1 MLSDLSYRT
10 PALLCFPLLYYF
22 LNIFAR
28 LTLISVSLDEV
39 GKEIWLKIL
48 EVDTLTKL
56 IEYFQSKYDISEHV
70 KIANDIQELY
80 NLLVSTEILCIDEQ
94 EI

>member
-28 LTLISVSLDEV
+28 LTLISVSLISASLTDL
-39 GKEIWLKIL
+39 ILSDYLCNILKGRQGIPIGF
-48 EVDTLTKL
+48 L
-56 IEYFQSKYDISEHV
+56 IHHSNNIPQVNQIV
-70 KIANDIQELY
+70 
-80 NLLVSTEILCIDEQ
+80 
-94 EI
+94 